1 MSKITITEFLT
12 LDGVMQDP
20 GGAEKDT
27 FPQGGWSFRFP
38 DDAGGAYKLDELRTH
53 DALLLGRET
62 YDGFA
67 QAWPGRT
74 DDAGYADKFNA
85 MTHYVVTSGDAS
97 ELTWGTSIKI
107 DGAGDLAAQIQE
119 LRDRDDVGALIVHG
133 SRRLAQ
139 FLIANDL
146 VDELRLMIFPIVVG
160 AGDRLFTAT
169 DEPITLKRT
178 HVQPLESGT
187 VIVHYGRPDA
197 D

>member
-1 MSKITITEFLT
+1 MAKITISEFVT

-20 GGAEKDT
+20 GGAEKDV
-27 FPQGGWSFRFP
+27 FPRGGWAFRFP
-38 DDAGGAYKLDELRTH
+38 DDEGGAYKLDELRAH
-53 DALLLGRET
+53 DALLLGRTT

-74 DDAGYADKFNA
+74 DEAGFADKFNA
-85 MTHYVVTSGDAS
+85 MPHYVVTSGDAS

-146 VDELRLMIFPIVVG
+146 VDELRLMIFPVVLGTGKRLFGDPGEKKSLRLVDSKVVG
-160 AGDRLFTAT
+160 DG
-169 DEPITLKRT
+169 
-178 HVQPLESGT
+178 V
-187 VIVHYGRPDA
+187 VILTYAAAPPA
-197 D
+197 